1 MTIFSPMPIGAL
13 PDAWLADLT
22 LTRGTL
28 LCRTRETMSRV
39 SERVEIRARGASV
52 ENLKGKI
59 AWVTGAG
66 TGIGEAAAVALARDG
81 ATVVLTGRRKQ
92 PLDVVAERIAES
104 GGKAIVHAADVTNA
118 AAVGK
123 IADGIRAEL
132 GRLDILVNNAGS
144 NIPDRNWQR
153 LKPEGIDKVIAAN
166 LSSAFYVVQAVLPIM
181 RAQKDGVL
189 IHTSSWAG
197 RWIGPLSGPAYT
209 AAKHGV
215 VAMSHTIN
223 LEECLNGIRSC
234 VLCPNEVATP
244 IMANRPVPEK
254 PETLA
259 RMLQPQDMG
268 ELIAF
273 VAKQPPHVCI
283 NEVMISP
290 THNRGYIGT
299 MQARQAQMAGKAP
312 NALRHSRDSERQ
324 RESARH
330 ASWSRAGFPLSASLA
345 E

>member
-1 MTIFSPMPIGAL
+1 MISL
-13 PDAWLADLT
+13 
-22 LTRGTL
+22 
-28 LCRTRETMSRV
+28 E
-39 SERVEIRARGASV
+39 
-52 ENLKGKI
+52 GKV

-66 TGIGEAAAVALARDG
+66 SGIGEAAAIALAREG
-81 ATVVLTGRRKQ
+81 AAVVLTGRRK
-92 PLDVVAERIAES
+92 PALEAVAERIAES
-104 GGKAIVHAADVTNA
+104 GGKAIPRPADVTDA

-123 IADGIRAEL
+123 VAEGIRTGL

-144 NIPDRNWQR
+144 NIPDRAWQR
-153 LKPEGIDKVIAAN
+153 LGPEGADQVIRAN
-166 LSSAFYVVQAVLPIM
+166 LNSAFYVAQAALPIM

-197 RWIGPLSGPAYT
+197 RWIGPVSGPAYT

-223 LEECLNGIRSC
+223 LEECLNGIRSS

-259 RMLQPQDMG
+259 RMLKPEDMA
-268 ELIAF
+268 ELIVFIAR
-273 VAKQPPHVCI
+273 QPPHVCI

-290 THNRGYIGT
+290 THNRGYVGQ
-299 MQARQAQMAGKAP
+299 MQARQAQMAG
-312 NALRHSRDSERQ
+312 Q
-324 RESARH
+324 R
-330 ASWSRAGFPLSASLA
+330 
-345 E
+345 

>member
-1 MTIFSPMPIGAL
+1 MRTIQ
-13 PDAWLADLT
+13 
-22 LTRGTL
+22 
-28 LCRTRETMSRV
+28 
-39 SERVEIRARGASV
+39 
-52 ENLKGKI
+52 GKV

-66 TGIGEAAAVALARDG
+66 SGIGEAAAVALAREG

-92 PLDVVAERIAES
+92 ALEAVAERIAES
-104 GGKAIVHAADVTNA
+104 GGKTLVRPADVTDA
-118 AAVGK
+118 SAVGK
-123 IADGIRAEL
+123 VAENIRAEL

-144 NIPDRNWQR
+144 NVPDRTWQR
-153 LKPEGIDKVIAAN
+153 LKPEGVDQVIRAN
-166 LSSAFYVVQAVLPIM
+166 LNSAFYVAQAALPIM

-197 RWIGPLSGPAYT
+197 RWIGPVSGAAYT

-259 RMLQPQDMG
+259 RMLQPQDMAD
-268 ELIAF
+268 LIVFIAR
-273 VAKQPPHVCI
+273 QPPHVCI

-290 THNRGYIGT
+290 THNRGYVGQ
-299 MQARQAQMAGKAP
+299 MQARQAQMAP
-312 NALRHSRDSERQ
+312 
-324 RESARH
+324 AR
-330 ASWSRAGFPLSASLA
+330 PT
-345 E
+345 